1 MYSYS
6 ICTEP
11 DHEIFTRQCEALE
24 KNIPGLV
31 KVEKLEDV
39 DGSQIQVYK
48 LGLQEISVYNSY
60 YVGAVYIESEV
71 DLEKYFL

>member
-11 DHEIFTRQCEALE
+11 DYEIFTRQCKALE

-48 LGLQEISVYNSY
+48 LESQEISVYNSY

-71 DLEKYFL
+71 DLEKFF